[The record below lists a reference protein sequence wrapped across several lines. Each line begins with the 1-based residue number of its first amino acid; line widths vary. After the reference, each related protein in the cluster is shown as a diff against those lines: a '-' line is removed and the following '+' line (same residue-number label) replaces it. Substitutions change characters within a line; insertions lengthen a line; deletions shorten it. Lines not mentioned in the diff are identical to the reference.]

1 MGIGENRT
9 LTYAKKKKKKGHT
22 NAGPLDA
29 GYQYKTQNLLITIC
43 GSKGKEE
50 KIRLFFLSSK

>member
-9 LTYAKKKKKKGHT
+9 LTYAKKKKKGHT